1 MEIWAWTL
9 AAFVTKDSMISST
22 RNEGGYPGSCL
33 LVFSVFDISFLVLW
47 FRSHSESVEDRTEV
61 VGEPASA
68 CTESSECRRSGLC
81 SQGRDVL
88 SLNRLL
94 LLGVPSSV
102 LVVLLR
108 TGASCLPWRWVG
120 ALDVVGSL
128 SASEPCRFP
137 PVTPSTPHVS
147 PAGHSVRLPPAR
159 SHFLT
164 QSQCCVLCF
173 VVMSGFAWSFDDSAA
188 SL

>member
-61 VGEPASA
+61 GGEPASA

-94 LLGVPSSV
+94 LLGVPSSA

-108 TGASCLPWRWVG
+108 TG
-120 ALDVVGSL
+120 VVL
-128 SASEPCRFP
+128 
-137 PVTPSTPHVS
+137 
-147 PAGHSVRLPPAR
+147 LPPAR
-159 SHFLT
+159 PGLGWAPLTWSGASPHLSPAASPPSHCLLLMCPQQDT
-164 QSQCCVLCF
+164 L
-173 VVMSGFAWSFDDSAA
+173 SGCLPPGRISLHSPSAA
-188 SL
+188 CSASS